1 MLIGSIN
8 AEARNWDRVRREA
21 SRNAKMDAM
30 KDDWMTAEQAA
41 NALHVTRS
49 TLYAYVSRGLVRSEA
64 EPGTQQRR
72 YRRREV
78 ERLAVERERARK
90 PALVARASLDWG
102 RPVLN
107 SELTL
112 IEGGRLHYRG
122 RDAIELSRHASL
134 EEVAALLL
142 ACDASDFDTGA
153 RLHIDAATLRALA
166 RLDPVAGCTAGFG
179 WLHGL
184 DTAAAHRD
192 PAPSVAQACG
202 RLLRLMTAVVA
213 RRVPTRE
220 PAHRQLARAWRLDA
234 RGTDLVRQALVL
246 CADHELN
253 ASSFAARC
261 VASTGADLG
270 ACVTAGLAAL
280 SGTRHCGITTAIES
294 MWERSLVA
302 RRRTEVARLVDE
314 RLGGLDADGAGVP
327 GQGVP
332 GFGHPLY
339 PDGDPRAQA
348 LLARLAR
355 PHRNERLVAAVFERS
370 GLRPSVDYAL
380 VAMRRSLGLP
390 EGHAYLTFALGRTV
404 GWLAH
409 AVEQGGSDQLIRPR
423 AAYVG
428 ERPARELADVV
439 PVGLPSRI
447 VRRR

>member
-1 MLIGSIN
+1 VAG
-8 AEARNWDRVRREA
+8 RD
-21 SRNAKMDAM
+21 AKIDGM
-30 KDDWMTAEQAA
+30 KDEWMTAEEAA
-41 NALHVTRS
+41 HALNVTRS
-49 TLYAYVSRGLVRSEA
+49 TLYAYVSRGLVRSEPA
-64 EPGTQQRR
+64 SGSQQRR

-112 IEGGRLHYRG
+112 IEDGRLHYRG
-122 RDAIELSRHASL
+122 RDAIELARHASL

-142 ACDASDFDTGA
+142 DCEAADLDAGA
-153 RLHIDAATLRALA
+153 RPRVDAAMLRALA
-166 RLDPVAGCTAGFG
+166 RLDPVQGCTAGFG
-179 WLHGL
+179 WLQGL
-184 DTAAAHRD
+184 AAAATRGAA
-192 PAPSVAQACG
+192 APSVAATCG

-234 RGTDLVRQALVL
+234 RGTELVRQALVL

-280 SGTRHCGITTAIES
+280 SGTRHCGITTAIEAT
-294 MWERSLVA
+294 WERALAA
-302 RRRTEVARLVDE
+302 RRRTELARLVDE
-314 RLGGLDADGAGVP
+314 SLGLPGAGTAGVP
-327 GQGVP
+327 GQGLC

-348 LLARLAR
+348 LLADIPRA
-355 PHRNERLVAAVFERS
+355 HRNERLIAAVFDRT
-370 GLRPSVDYAL
+370 GQHPSVDFAL
-380 VAMRRSLGLP
+380 VALRRSLGLP
-390 EGHAYLTFALGRTV
+390 EGHAYLVFALGRTA

-409 AVEQGGSDQLIRPR
+409 AVEQGRSEVLIRPR

-428 ERPARELADVV
+428 PPPAREPAAEA
-439 PVGLPSRI
+439 PTAWTSRI